1 MPPGCANSCSNV
13 PAVQRW
19 SRHRRGQGSN
29 GPLEPPAGQRPRTGW
44 GDRGVRRRYAGGG
57 SAGPQP
63 LPRLDG
69 GGPDRGH
76 HRARGTRR
84 LGALRAR
91 GGQGGGVGGAL
102 RGAVLRTRRHR
113 PARFGPRVAG
123 LARGSSGVVIA
134 VADLNQPAE
143 ADIRRWRRYLADEQ
157 AEAAVYRDLAGR
169 RTGEEREILLALA
182 EAEGR
187 HEAHWRDLLG
197 DRVGAPRK
205 GALRTRVLGLLARRF
220 GSVFVLALAQ
230 RAEARSPYDGDA
242 DATSAM
248 AADESIHE
256 EVVRGLAAR
265 GRQRLSGTFR
275 AAVFGVNDG
284 LVSNLALVL
293 GIGATGVP
301 TATILFTGIAG
312 LLAGAL
318 SMGAGEYVSV
328 RSQRELLEA
337 STPNP
342 ATRSVLSHLDEAA
355 NELTLVYR
363 AQGMTPEE
371 AEVHA
376 REMLRTVAVAT
387 GALDVSRLNASSTS
401 QIDEHEAIGTGMG
414 AAISSFCFFA
424 SGALL
429 PVLPYVFGMQGVAA
443 IIVAAVLVGL
453 ALLATGAVVGLLS
466 GGPPLK
472 RALRQLVIGLGAAG
486 VTYLLGLLFGTT
498 VA

>member
-1 MPPGCANSCSNV
+1 M
-13 PAVQRW
+13 
-19 SRHRRGQGSN
+19 
-29 GPLEPPAGQRPRTGW
+29 
-44 GDRGVRRRYAGGG
+44 
-57 SAGPQP
+57 
-63 LPRLDG
+63 
-69 GGPDRGH
+69 
-76 HRARGTRR
+76 
-84 LGALRAR
+84 
-91 GGQGGGVGGAL
+91 
-102 RGAVLRTRRHR
+102 
-113 PARFGPRVAG
+113 
-123 LARGSSGVVIA
+123 
-134 VADLNQPAE
+134 ADQNQPPE

-169 RTGEEREILLALA
+169 RSGEEREILLALA
-182 EAEGR
+182 DAEGR
-187 HEAHWRDLLG
+187 HEAHWRALLG

-248 AADESIHE
+248 AADERIHE

-363 AQGMTPEE
+363 AQGMTPED

-376 REMLRTVAVAT
+376 REVLRTVAVAT
-387 GALDVSRLNASSTS
+387 GALDVSRLNAAAAPTV
-401 QIDEHEAIGTGMG
+401 DEHEAIGTGAG

-429 PVLPYVFGMQGVAA
+429 PVLPYLFGMQGVAA
-443 IIVAAVLVGL
+443 IVVAAVLVGL